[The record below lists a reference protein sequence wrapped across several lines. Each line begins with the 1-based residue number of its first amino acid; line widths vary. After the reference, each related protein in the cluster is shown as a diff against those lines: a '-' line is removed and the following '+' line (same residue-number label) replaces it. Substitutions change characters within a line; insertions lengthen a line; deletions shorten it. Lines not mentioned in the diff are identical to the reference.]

1 MLELTFFTWRN
12 DVRTHRSLVDEEIP
26 GFLTDIINTQGSQL
40 KITPLTLFV
49 QPTIFY
55 EVQNAVIFDFIPGY
69 YSEGIPSEES
79 LLSLY
84 CQLSGETLPLPDWTF
99 FLGLTLF
106 RVIVNIQV
114 GVRKK
119 KQIEE
124 TDVFFT
130 KDDPQEML
138 TATRGNHSFH
148 SLTLGIWK
156 QLWSEKWYLK
166 VLLCDLRS
174 SLIVSTEHVSI
185 RDTCP
190 LAALFS

>member
-12 DVRTHRSLVDEEIP
+12 RTHRSLVDEEIP

-138 TATRGNHSFH
+138 TATRGNYSFH
-148 SLTLGIWK
+148 SFTLGIWK

>member
-1 MLELTFFTWRN
+1 MTSEQPEGWSTR
-12 DVRTHRSLVDEEIP
+12 RSP
-26 GFLTDIINTQGSQL
+26 GFLTDIIDTQGSQL

-49 QPTIFY
+49 QPTRFY
-55 EVQNAVIFDFIPGY
+55 EVQNAVIFYFISGY
-69 YSEGIPSEES
+69 HSEGIPSEES

-99 FLGLTLF
+99 FLGLTFF

-114 GVRKK
+114 GVRTK

-130 KDDPQEML
+130 IGNPQEML
-138 TATRGNHSFH
+138 TTTKGNHSFH
-148 SLTLGIWK
+148 SFTLGIYE

-166 VLLCDLRS
+166 VLFCDLTL

>member
-1 MLELTFFTWRN
+1 M
-12 DVRTHRSLVDEEIP
+12 
-26 GFLTDIINTQGSQL
+26 
-40 KITPLTLFV
+40 FV

-148 SLTLGIWK
+148 SFTLGI
-156 QLWSEKWYLK
+156 
-166 VLLCDLRS
+166 
-174 SLIVSTEHVSI
+174 
-185 RDTCP
+185 
-190 LAALFS
+190 

>member
-12 DVRTHRSLVDEEIP
+12 DVRTHRSLVDEEIL
-26 GFLTDIINTQGSQL
+26 GFLTDIIYTQGSKL
-40 KITPLTLFV
+40 IIYIKITPLTLFV

-55 EVQNAVIFDFIPGY
+55 EVQNAVVFYFIPGY

-99 FLGLTLF
+99 FLGLTFF

-114 GVRKK
+114 GVRRK

-124 TDVFFT
+124 TDVFFRIG
-130 KDDPQEML
+130 DPQEML
-138 TATRGNHSFH
+138 TATWGNPLFHSF
-148 SLTLGIWK
+148 TLGICK

-166 VLLCDLRS
+166 VLFCDLTL
-174 SLIVSTEHVSI
+174 SLIVST
-185 RDTCP
+185 
-190 LAALFS
+190 

>member
-12 DVRTHRSLVDEEIP
+12 RTHRSLVDEEIP

-138 TATRGNHSFH
+138 TATRSNHSFH
-148 SLTLGIWK
+148 SFTLGIWK

>member
-12 DVRTHRSLVDEEIP
+12 DVRTRRSLVDEEIP

-49 QPTIFY
+49 QPTRFY
-55 EVQNAVIFDFIPGY
+55 EVQNAVIFDFFPGY

-99 FLGLTLF
+99 FLGLTFF

-130 KDDPQEML
+130 IGDPQEML

-148 SLTLGIWK
+148 SFTLGICK

-166 VLLCDLRS
+166 VLLCDLTS
-174 SLIVSTEHVSI
+174 SLIVSTENVSI

-190 LAALFS
+190 LASLFS

>member
-119 KQIEE
+119 KQMEE

-138 TATRGNHSFH
+138 TATRGNHYFTL
-148 SLTLGIWK
+148 SLLGFENNCEVKRGTSRFFYVTWG
-156 QLWSEKWYLK
+156 
-166 VLLCDLRS
+166 R
-174 SLIVSTEHVSI
+174 VS
-185 RDTCP
+185 
-190 LAALFS
+190 

>member
-1 MLELTFFTWRN
+1 M
-12 DVRTHRSLVDEEIP
+12 
-26 GFLTDIINTQGSQL
+26 
-40 KITPLTLFV
+40 FV

-55 EVQNAVIFDFIPGY
+55 EVQNAAIFDFIPGY

-138 TATRGNHSFH
+138 TATRDNHSFH
-148 SLTLGIWK
+148 SFTLGI
-156 QLWSEKWYLK
+156 
-166 VLLCDLRS
+166 
-174 SLIVSTEHVSI
+174 
-185 RDTCP
+185 
-190 LAALFS
+190 